1 MTELERDL
9 LEALEQALAHID
21 DMEGPIIIKEDIRP
35 ALRQVAKRA
44 KAAPAGGEVAGADK
58 HAKFLADLAEVL
70 GRAPYELDEALALE
84 QVRGIVSQAERASAL
99 EDELDAKIARLEL
112 VIERAR
118 VMLETA
124 E

>member
-21 DMEGPIIIKEDIRP
+21 DMEGPVIVKDDIRLT
-35 ALRQVAKRA
+35 LRPVARQA
-44 KAAPAGGEVAGADK
+44 RESRPAGDK

-84 QVRGIVSQAERASAL
+84 QVRGIVSKAEQASAL
-99 EDELDAKIARLEL
+99 EDELDAKIARLEQ

-118 VMLETA
+118 IMLETA